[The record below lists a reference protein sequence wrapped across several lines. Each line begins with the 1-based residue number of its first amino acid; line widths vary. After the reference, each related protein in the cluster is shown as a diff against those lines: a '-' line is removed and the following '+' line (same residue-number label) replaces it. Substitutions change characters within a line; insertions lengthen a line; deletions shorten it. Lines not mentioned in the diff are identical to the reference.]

1 MQDPFYPIEVFS
13 TVWWWGWAYF
23 GAYSLF
29 LMLMA
34 RANDNLRLWT
44 ERILGYS
51 LMALYLGVHLHQVA
65 SGVWSPS
72 TSLPGHLCSISFLLA
87 VIYLTTGSTKV
98 LLPLTFWGIT
108 GGAHA
113 LITPAS
119 PLGDHPLYIA
129 EFWVQHTTIVLVP
142 LYALRSGA
150 WLVPARAWI
159 KAFWGNQLLLV
170 PIFILNRV
178 AGANYQFLLSPPAV
192 NNPLLIGP
200 WPWYLVGIDGLML
213 GHYWLIQKWL
223 GKRS

>member
-1 MQDPFYPIEVFS
+1 MDTFYPIKVFS
-13 TVWWWGWAYF
+13 NVWWWGWAYF

-29 LMLMA
+29 LTFIA

-51 LMALYLGVHLHQVA
+51 LAALYLT
-65 SGVWSPS
+65 

-87 VIYLTTGSTKV
+87 VIYLTTGNTKV

-113 LITPAS
+113 LITPGS
-119 PLGDHPLYIA
+119 PLGDHPLYLI

-150 WLVPARAWI
+150 WLIPTRAWV
-159 KAFWGNQLLLV
+159 KAFWGNQFLLV
-170 PIFILNRV
+170 PIFVLNRV

-192 NNPLLIGP
+192 NNPLIIGP
-200 WPWYLVGIDGLML
+200 WPWYLVGIDALML

-223 GKRS
+223 GKRD